1 MLSFINS
8 FSPEERYSFWCPFL
22 KKVTVCRMSFSLRVR
37 NEELFQINCNSIVT
51 DHIHAEVMAY
61 RSIEDNLIFF
71 LRKHV
76 TRSSSSVLDFI
87 IALNNSPCGEC
98 RENILG
104 WIMKLKDFTSV
115 RLILFFS
122 NLYDTDV
129 SPGFF
134 IIDLFTE
141 WILRLVEIGTVVF
154 ICPLIVFNMV
164 PMFDLILSQ
173 EEGMEAEDRDKT
185 CIENIKNILQRIKN
199 ENETNKNFCFSSP
212 ASLAEDNT
220 LNLAAFSWEEPIHL
234 AIFPHCNYKS
244 CLSELK
250 VNMLYPDSYQEI
262 ISRSKKY
269 N

>member
-61 RSIEDNLIFF
+61 RSIEKELFF
-71 LRKHV
+71 LLVKHV
-76 TRSSSSVLDFI
+76 TRSSVLDFI

-98 RENILG
+98 RGHILG

-122 NLYDTDV
+122 NLYGADV
-129 SPGFF
+129 NPGFV
-134 IIDLFTE
+134 IIDLFTD

-154 ICPLIVFNMV
+154 ICPLIVVNMV
-164 PMFDLILSQ
+164 PMFGLILSQ
-173 EEGMEAEDRDKT
+173 EEGMKAEDRDKT
-185 CIENIKNILQRIKN
+185 CIENIKNILQRIKM
-199 ENETNKNFCFSSP
+199 ENETNNNFCFSSP
-212 ASLAEDNT
+212 DFLAEDNT

-234 AIFPHCNYKS
+234 AIFPHYNYKS

-250 VNMLYPDSYQEI
+250 VNMLYPGSYQEI